1 MAQRDNETDEAFMER
16 MAKEAAEHEVRME
29 VHTEMTAE
37 HNAWMAEYMLR
48 PFLSLIDYLDTLVQ
62 YLKSR
67 MKTSCGFNS

>member
-16 MAKEAAEHEVRME
+16 MAKEAAEHEVRRE

-48 PFLSLIDYLDTLVQ
+48 RFLPLIEHVGQVVQ
-62 YLKSR
+62 HLKRSVK
-67 MKTSCGFNS
+67 MQCGFYT